1 MSAHSLRWTTGMSLL
16 AACAAAPACTRA
28 QPATAAGTP
37 ASEAPVSVRAGCEAG
52 NGGLTLPP
60 GFCAS
65 VFAEGLGHTRHL
77 AAGPG
82 GVLYANSWS
91 SKYTQMKNVP
101 GGYVVALRDGDG
113 DGRAEQVER
122 FGSVHRDGKAGGG
135 TGIAVHGDALYVE
148 VDDRIVRYRLGS
160 GLRPAGAPETVLGG
174 LPMDGDHPMHP
185 FAIAP
190 DGSLFVNSGSASNA
204 CQVKNRAP
212 FSPGRKPCGELAT
225 RAGLW
230 QYDAAGTGQRFSAA
244 ARYATG
250 LRNTVAP
257 AVNPADGALYA
268 AVHGRDQL
276 SGNWPKLYTEEQN
289 NELPAE
295 VFARV
300 EKGDDFGW
308 PYCYYDATQGKNV
321 LAPEYGGDGGRA
333 EGGCAGKKRPDVAF
347 PAHWAPEATVFYSAS
362 TFPAKYQGGAFVSF
376 HGSWN
381 RAPAQAGFLV
391 AYVPFE
397 AGRPTGRYEE
407 FATGFA
413 GKAPP
418 ADPKQAAHRP
428 MGLAVGQDGALYVS
442 DDAKGRVWRIVY
454 AAGS

>member
-1 MSAHSLRWTTGMSLL
+1 
-16 AACAAAPACTRA
+16 
-28 QPATAAGTP
+28 
-37 ASEAPVSVRAGCEAG
+37 
-52 NGGLTLPP
+52 
-60 GFCAS
+60 
-65 VFAEGLGHTRHL
+65 
-77 AAGPG
+77 
-82 GVLYANSWS
+82 
-91 SKYTQMKNVP
+91 
-101 GGYVVALRDGDG
+101 VVALRDGDG

-308 PYCYYDATQGKNV
+308 PYCYDDPALGKLV
-321 LAPEYGGDGGRA
+321 LGPEYGGDGKEVGRCA
-333 EGGCAGKKRPDVAF
+333 EKKPPVHAF
-347 PAHWAPEATVFYSAS
+347 PAHWAPIAVLFY
-362 TFPAKYQGGAFVSF
+362 TGDQFPDRYRGGAFIAF

-381 RAPAQAGFLV
+381 RAPEPQAGYNVAFL
-391 AYVPFE
+391 PFE
-397 AGRPTGRYEE
+397 GERPAGE
-407 FATGFA
+407 FEVFADGFA
-413 GKAPP
+413 GSAK
-418 ADPKQAAHRP
+418 DPRNAAHRP
-428 MGLAVGQDGALYVS
+428 TGLAQGPDGSLYVADDQGGRIWRILYTGDGA
-442 DDAKGRVWRIVY
+442 AN
-454 AAGS
+454 AGVTPAPHQPPEG